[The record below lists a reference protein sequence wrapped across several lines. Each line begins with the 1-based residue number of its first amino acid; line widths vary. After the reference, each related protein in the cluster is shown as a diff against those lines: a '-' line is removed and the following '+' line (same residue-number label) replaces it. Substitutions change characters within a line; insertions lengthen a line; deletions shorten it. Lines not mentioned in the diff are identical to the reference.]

1 MPILKPGT
9 RCVMVAGCKE
19 NIGLLV
25 QVIQR
30 LGAYERRSDAYY
42 LRTISGRKF
51 DQLWMGN
58 ELQRGSSDE
67 CVTER
72 RKLRPTIDLIDQVK
86 EIQAED
92 VK

>member
-1 MPILKPGT
+1 
-9 RCVMVAGCKE
+9 MVAGCKE

-51 DQLWMGN
+51 HQLWMGN
-58 ELQRGSSDE
+58 ELQR
-67 CVTER
+67 
-72 RKLRPTIDLIDQVK
+72 
-86 EIQAED
+86 
-92 VK
+92 